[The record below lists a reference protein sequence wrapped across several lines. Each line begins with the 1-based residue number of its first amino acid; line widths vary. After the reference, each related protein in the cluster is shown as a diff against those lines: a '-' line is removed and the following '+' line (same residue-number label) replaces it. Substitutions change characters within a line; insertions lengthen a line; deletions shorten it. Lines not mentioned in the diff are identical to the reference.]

1 MFCLPRRG
9 DCQKK
14 KASSNAMAKTETCL
28 NVVDALCERMKS
40 THITRVKVTDLC
52 RDAGIAR
59 ATFYEYFQDIYDVA
73 LWMWDHLTDT
83 NLYQAGVT
91 LSCYEAHLR
100 KFQALRGYVDFFNNA
115 FRTVEYASIVQ
126 HGGRRAQEHYEAVFQ
141 HKTGRPMSEEEQL
154 QVEFFVT
161 GAKHMT
167 RHWAERQMAEPPE
180 VMAQIF
186 TTAMPAFMIPLL
198 EPENEPASE

>member
-1 MFCLPRRG
+1 
-9 DCQKK
+9 
-14 KASSNAMAKTETCL
+14 MAKTETCL
-28 NVVDALCERMKS
+28 TVVDALCERMKS

-73 LWMWDHLTDT
+73 LWLWDHLTNT
-83 NLYQAGVT
+83 NLYQAGVA

-100 KFQALRGYVDFFNNA
+100 KFEALREYREFFYNA

-126 HGGRRAQEHYEAVFQ
+126 HGGRRAQEHYEQVFLK
-141 HKTGRPMSEEEQL
+141 KTGRPMNDEELL

-167 RHWAERQMAEPPE
+167 RHWAERSMADEPAL
-180 VMAQIF
+180 MARVF
-186 TTAMPAFMIPLL
+186 TEAMPAFMLPIL
-198 EPENEPASE
+198 EPEPE

>member
-1 MFCLPRRG
+1 M
-9 DCQKK
+9 
-14 KASSNAMAKTETCL
+14 SKTETCL
-28 NVVDALCERMKS
+28 TVVDALNERMRS

-73 LWMWDHLTDT
+73 LWLWDHLTDPS
-83 NLYQAGVT
+83 LYQAGVT

-100 KFQALRGYVDFFNNA
+100 KFEALRTYRDFFNNA

-126 HGGRRAQEHYEAVFQ
+126 HGGRRAQEHYEEVFQ
-141 HKTGRPMSEEEQL
+141 RKTGRPMNDEERL
-154 QVEFFVT
+154 AVEFFVT

-167 RHWAERQMAEPPE
+167 RHWAERQMVEEPV
-180 VMAQIF
+180 VMARLF
-186 TTAMPAFMIPLL
+186 TNAMPAFMLPIL
-198 EPENEPASE
+198 EPEGVASEG